1 MKKFIDILIAIWVL
15 GTIGVDIRIVIKAAA
30 VGVWAKESM
39 IRFVLLLIIVVVGVL
54 DYYYFDK
61 D

>member
-1 MKKFIDILIAIWVL
+1 MRKLIDILIAIWVL
-15 GTIGVDIRIVIKAAA
+15 GTIGVDIWIVIKAAA

-39 IRFVLLLIIVVVGVL
+39 IRFVLLLIIVVVGVF